1 MNRQELIESNK
12 KLVYHS
18 ISKYYPTFIN
28 DEDIIQSGM
37 VGLCL
42 AANSWDE
49 SRSKFSTYAAKCI
62 LNSIKMELRN
72 RNKHYGVLSLEY
84 ETDTDDGKTTF
95 GDLIEGD
102 SDIDYVDVTNVR
114 KQLNARQL
122 KVFDL
127 LVEGM
132 SKSDIARKLGMS
144 RQHVNDVMRK
154 IKLVWRN
161 TNGN

>member
-1 MNRQELIESNK
+1 MNKQELIESNK

-84 ETDTDDGKTTF
+84 ETETDDGKTTF

-127 LVEGM
+127 LVGGM
-132 SKSDIARKLGMS
+132 SKSDIARHLGMS
-144 RQHVNDVMRK
+144 RQNVNDVMRK